1 MADAQEIRHDS
12 VGHTVIALCIA
23 FGAIT
28 TVIIFLRLFTR
39 FWVIKTIGP
48 DDGEYSNT
56 DNFKPKASTNENT
69 AVLITI
75 ASVLSWAFIAATIMA
90 VNHGLGSHVE
100 AVMLR
105 GTQNMISYAQIVWFS
120 SIFYNACLGF
130 IKTSVLALYMRLG
143 DRNLRRTAIVMTG
156 VVGCQA
162 TANVLTCIFQC
173 NPVSAA
179 WDITI
184 TEKKCVNINAFYLA
198 NAALNIATDLLT
210 YTLPV
215 KLVIRLQVP
224 RNQRIALG
232 VMLCLGLFACISSIV
247 RITFIPQMLVSP
259 DATYVIS
266 GAMYWSVIETNVGIA
281 AASIPSFKALAK
293 RYAPVLLG
301 SSHNN
306 NQKYGSTGIKSGSG
320 PFHKISNSTQNTS
333 SVGDN
338 SVKLRPLS
346 HRDAAKGDIADSVT
360 ELPAYAKNSIATKIE
375 QDRASNDSEEMLNVP
390 DGRIIART
398 HITTHV
404 EGSDEEES
412 SFYSHE
418 NNSKPVGRGF

>member
-1 MADAQEIRHDS
+1 MAGAQEIRHDS

-28 TVIIFLRLFTR
+28 TVVIFLRLFTR
-39 FWVIKTIGP
+39 FYIIKTIGP
-48 DDGEYSNT
+48 DD
-56 DNFKPKASTNENT
+56 
-69 AVLITI
+69 VLITI
-75 ASVLSWAFIAATIMA
+75 ASILSWAFIAATIMA
-90 VNHGLGSHVE
+90 VNHGLGSHIE
-100 AVMLR
+100 LVMLR
-105 GTQNMISYAQIVWFS
+105 GTQNMISYAQIVWLS

-143 DRNLRRTAIVMTG
+143 DRSLRRMAIVMTG

-179 WDITI
+179 WDVTI

-215 KLVIRLQVP
+215 KLVLRLQVS

-247 RITFIPQMLVSP
+247 RITFIPEMLVSP
-259 DATYVIS
+259 DATFVIS
-266 GAMYWSVIETNVGIA
+266 GAMYWSVIETNIGIA

-306 NQKYGSTGIKSGSG
+306 QKYGSTGMKSGSG
-320 PFHKISNSTQNTS
+320 PFHKISNSTRNTS
-333 SVGDN
+333 SVADN

-346 HRDAAKGDIADSVT
+346 HRDAAKGGIDDNVKEI
-360 ELPAYAKNSIATKIE
+360 PQYAKNSVATKIE

-390 DGRIIART
+390 DGRIVART
-398 HITTHV
+398 QITTHV
-404 EGSDEEES
+404 EGSDEETN

-418 NNSKPVGRGF
+418 DSAKAPAGRGF